1 MRLST
6 VWVVTIL
13 LLAGAG
19 SGLGLLRAQG
29 AEVALTVGEVSGG
42 SPNASTPAVPN
53 AGVAALN
60 LNAGVA
66 VGFNYAHKIRQ
77 VKYADISWEIEAL
90 GSPLR
95 YTAGTPVIASH
106 EVHAVFVTPGAKMTF
121 MPKETFSPWIS
132 AGGGYAFYD
141 SSSQSIAG
149 GTTGGGLSSTGGT
162 ANTYAV
168 DFGAGVD
175 YAMSK
180 KYVLRGEVR
189 GFYTGNPNFGVPT
202 TGWLFNFEIGFG
214 LVWRR

>member
-6 VWVVTIL
+6 VCVLTIL
-13 LLAGAG
+13 SLAGAG
-19 SGLGLLRAQG
+19 SGLLRAQG
-29 AEVALTVGEVSGG
+29 SEVALTVGEVSGG
-42 SPNASTPAVPN
+42 SPNASTAATPE
-53 AGVAALN
+53 ALN

-66 VGFNYAHKIRQ
+66 VGFNYAHKIRE
-77 VKYADISWEIEAL
+77 VKYANISWEIEAL

-95 YTAGTPVIASH
+95 YTAGTPAVASREIH
-106 EVHAVFVTPGAKMTF
+106 GVFVTPGVKMTF
-121 MPKETFSPWIS
+121 TPKDPFSPWIS

-149 GTTGGGLSSTGGT
+149 GTTGGGTGSTGGT

-175 YAMSK
+175 YAMNKS
-180 KYVLRGEVR
+180 YVLRGEVR

-202 TGWLFNFEIGFG
+202 TGGLFNFEIGFG
-214 LVWRR
+214 LVWRK

>member
-13 LLAGAG
+13 SVAGAG
-19 SGLGLLRAQG
+19 SGLLRAQG
-29 AEVALTVGEVSGG
+29 SEVALTVGEVSGG
-42 SPNASTPAVPN
+42 NPNASTAAVP
-53 AGVAALN
+53 AALN
-60 LNAGVA
+60 LNAGFA
-66 VGFNYAHKIRQ
+66 VGFNYARKIRE
-77 VKYADISWEIEAL
+77 VKYANISWEIEAL

-95 YTAGTPVIASH
+95 YTSGTPAIASREIH
-106 EVHAVFVTPGAKMTF
+106 DVFVTPGVKMTF

-141 SSSQSIAG
+141 SSGQSLAG
-149 GTTGGGLSSTGGT
+149 GTTGGGASSTAGT

-168 DFGAGVD
+168 DFAAGVD

-202 TGWLFNFEIGFG
+202 TGGLFNFEIGFG
-214 LVWRR
+214 LVWRK